1 MTSKALLAVSFALLD
16 SNCPNRYQRFGDRN
30 RTGNSEFIRID
41 DPILDAI
48 KVLKGIRQLHYMYAS
63 PGSASSFS
71 ASTEAVK
78 AVSSTISIELRKQL
92 DVQKRE
98 ADRYLKTAVSHRKRQ
113 NKKGE
118 KRWKAAFEKSAIKA
132 EQQCGKLP
140 HRGILDT
147 ERSSTVSHNSNATV
161 STAVHE
167 AKSTHEIKG
176 SRENQDISTHEIS
189 RSSIGQVDNEK
200 SEKDEGK
207 SAVQEDGDIEDFQ
220 ETLLGATA
228 LVGLVT
234 AVGLGVVYFFR
245 KRNQH

>member
-1 MTSKALLAVSFALLD
+1 
-16 SNCPNRYQRFGDRN
+16 
-30 RTGNSEFIRID
+30 
-41 DPILDAI
+41 
-48 KVLKGIRQLHYMYAS
+48 MYAS

-71 ASTEAVK
+71 ASIETTIP
-78 AVSSTISIELRKQL
+78 VSSTISIELRKQL

-98 ADRYLKTAVSHRKRQ
+98 ADRYLRMAVSHRKRQ

-132 EQQCGKLP
+132 ERQCGKLP
-140 HRGILDT
+140 QRENLDT
-147 ERSSTVSHNSNATV
+147 ERSSTVSHNRNSIV
-161 STAVHE
+161 FTAVHE
-167 AKSTHEIKG
+167 ANSTHGIEG
-176 SRENQDISTHEIS
+176 SRENQVVSTYEIS
-189 RSSIGQVDNEK
+189 RSSVGQVDNEK
-200 SEKDEGK
+200 SEKDKGK
-207 SAVQEDGDIEDFQ
+207 SAVQEDGEIEDFQ